1 MKHIK
6 SQDEKKLIKNQNICS
21 TETSI
26 GYILFIFKCNLIN
39 RYKTGFCR
47 IDAFEQTKET
57 LLKIDTD
64 GEMIY
69 SVKIF
74 NPYYEKLMVFLLKKN
89 GFTQINSNTFDG
101 LVDDFKIIIEIV
113 TLLES
118 LFNKDLFFTR
128 DFLKAE
134 CHNITNKEILE
145 ENEPVIKKAKRSI
158 DKVDPA
164 TLQIIETYESLAQAG
179 KNMNVTGNAIGIAV
193 RNSTKCQG
201 YLWKY
206 HGEINTRSEKKVVK
220 INCNT
225 SEQVIFNSLADAGK
239 DIVM

>member
-1 MKHIK
+1 MILNIIKQYEYTPENHIILINK
-6 SQDEKKLIKNQNICS
+6 YQDLETEFSILQRKYTTLEKEHLKLKQDFETYKPVLSQDEKKLIKNQNICS

-164 TLQIIETYESLAQAG
+164 TLQT
-179 KNMNVTGNAIGIAV
+179 
-193 RNSTKCQG
+193 
-201 YLWKY
+201 
-206 HGEINTRSEKKVVK
+206 
-220 INCNT
+220 
-225 SEQVIFNSLADAGK
+225 
-239 DIVM
+239 